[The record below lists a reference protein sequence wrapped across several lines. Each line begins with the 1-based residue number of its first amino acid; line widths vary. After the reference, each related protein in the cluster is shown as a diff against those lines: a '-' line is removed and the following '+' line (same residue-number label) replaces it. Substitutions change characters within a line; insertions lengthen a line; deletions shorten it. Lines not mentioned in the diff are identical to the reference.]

1 MEDLMPVR
9 SPDRRWRA
17 RSTRFTVGAAAVV
30 ALVGACAPG
39 SADIAASPARVVEN
53 GIVGDRQEPT
63 TPTRGGTLT
72 MAAYSSVT
80 TLDPTKTPAL
90 GSTGGNEMAAVYDVL
105 MRYEPSSGSFLP
117 QMAEALTASPDGQMW
132 TLQLRDGVTFSNG
145 TGVTAQNV
153 MWSIDRYNQANGP
166 GSQLWKAN
174 IVSMAASGPR
184 TVTFTLTQ
192 PWTEFPAMLAGGHGM
207 IVAPASLEGDRFTP
221 IGAGPFTVERFR
233 PHEELALAAR
243 PDYWDGKPHLDTLR
257 FVGLT
262 GDMEKIEALA
272 ANDVQVAFVRSSE
285 AVQRARENGYSSYIE
300 TVPLGSVAMI
310 NNRPGR
316 PGADIRVRRAIA
328 HAIDRNAFD
337 ERVDKGTGLPGSV
350 IFPEWSPMH
359 SEVDGLEYDPE
370 TASRLLN
377 EAKNDG
383 YDGHLT
389 FLGVAAAKSQ
399 TTALAVQS
407 MLQSVGFT
415 VTLDFQ
421 SSAGDVTKKLNVEHD
436 YDISYS
442 AIGLPAAAPVNKL
455 TAALNSS
462 SNSNYL
468 GYTNADMDALLSRL
482 RTTGVD
488 SDERRALSGELQ
500 TLVNDTVP
508 FVTLG
513 SAPTFTLW
521 ADDVHGIEPTTES
534 IMLFGKA
541 WIGA

>member
-1 MEDLMPVR
+1 MAIRCPVR
-9 SPDRRWRA
+9 PWRA

-30 ALVGACAPG
+30 ALVGACASG
-39 SADIAASPARVVEN
+39 GADIPESPARVVEN
-53 GIVGDRQEPT
+53 GFVGHQRVPS
-63 TPTRGGTLT
+63 TPTSGGTLT

-105 MRYEPSSGSFLP
+105 MRYEPRSGTFAP
-117 QMAEALTASPDGQMW
+117 QMAESLTTSPDGRVW
-132 TLQLRDGVTFSNG
+132 TLQLRDGVAFS
-145 TGVTAQNV
+145 TGDDVTARSV
-153 MWSIDRYNQANGP
+153 VWSIDRYNQANGP
-166 GSQLWKAN
+166 GSQLWKTN
-174 IVSMAASGPR
+174 VVSTAVSGPR
-184 TVTFTLTQ
+184 SVTFTLTQ

-207 IVAPASLEGDRFTP
+207 IVAPTSVEGGRFTP
-221 IGAGPFTVERFR
+221 IGAGPFTVERFM
-233 PHEELALAAR
+233 PHEELRLSAR
-243 PDYWDGKPHLDTLR
+243 PDYWDGKPNLDTLR

-262 GDMEKIEALA
+262 GDMEKVEALA
-272 ANDVQVAFVRSSE
+272 AKDVQVAFVRSPE
-285 AVQRARENGYSSYIE
+285 AVQRARENGYAGYIE

-328 HAIDRNAFD
+328 HAIDRNTFD

-359 SEVDGLEYDPE
+359 GDTDGLEYDPE
-370 TASRLLN
+370 TARRLLN

-383 YDGHLT
+383 YDGRLT

-399 TTALAVQS
+399 TTALAIQS
-407 MLQSVGFT
+407 MLQAVGFT

-442 AIGLPAAAPVNKL
+442 GIGLPAAAPVNKL
-455 TAALNSS
+455 TAALSSS

-468 GYTNADMDALLSRL
+468 GYTNPDMDALLSRL
-482 RTTGVD
+482 QTTDAD
-488 SDERRALSGELQ
+488 SDERRALSGDLQ

-513 SAPTFTLW
+513 ASPTFTLW
-521 ADDVHGIEPTTES
+521 ADDVHGIEPTTDS
-534 IMLFGKA
+534 IVLFGNA